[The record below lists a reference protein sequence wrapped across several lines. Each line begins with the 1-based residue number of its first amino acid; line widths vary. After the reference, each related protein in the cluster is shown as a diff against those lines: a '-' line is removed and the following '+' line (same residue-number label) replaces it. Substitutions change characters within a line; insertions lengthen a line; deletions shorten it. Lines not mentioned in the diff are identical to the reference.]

1 MKVFLFSVLVIFL
14 ASLSA
19 QEKAEEVSD
28 LIESNE
34 EELILEDND
43 QSILSEKKDQESQKS
58 HSVIEHDEELI
69 LDDSE
74 EYLIAPATVAKPQ
87 NSTSDSADTSETSS
101 VAASDSITQDKK
113 VAAEDSASDQTE
125 TVNATLPRPQ
135 QLVKA
140 KDVKVES
147 VKSINFAQN
156 LKQYRSP
163 KLAMLF
169 SFLLPGSGQLY
180 ARHKLKAAIFGAAEL
195 AIIGTG
201 TALAVKGRKEMK
213 KAHQFAD
220 ANYSVDTFKVY
231 YYDHFKPSVPN
242 TVDSSIFGNGN
253 LTVNQFLQMAQDRDN
268 EFYKTIQG
276 NDNPFVRG
284 WIDVAPKFIS
294 GFTPYN
300 PDEYKN
306 YDPDTAYLVYYIKGR
321 DTVDARSEA
330 RFGFSELQKEFESKF
345 SRANNFYDISQKV
358 FFLLLL
364 DRIVSAVD
372 AGITAKAYNDEMLGK
387 QSIWQRINIE
397 QKQVNSGWDTYS
409 GYALV
414 LRF

>member
-1 MKVFLFSVLVIFL
+1 MKIFLFSVLVITL

-19 QEKAEEVSD
+19 QEKAEKTSD
-28 LIESNE
+28 LIESND
-34 EELILEDND
+34 EELILEDD
-43 QSILSEKKDQESQKS
+43 DKQISSQKKES
-58 HSVIEHDEELI
+58 ESKSGNKVIESDEELI

-87 NSTSDSADTSETSS
+87 SS
-101 VAASDSITQDKK
+101 ASDSNDTSKTSSIASDSVTQDKK
-113 VAAEDSASDQTE
+113 VVADSVSDQTE
-125 TVNATLPRPQ
+125 TVNLALPKPQ
-135 QLVKA
+135 QIVIKA
-140 KDVKVES
+140 KDVKVENI
-147 VKSINFAQN
+147 KSINFAQN

-180 ARHKLKAAIFGAAEL
+180 AHHKLKASIFGAAEL

-201 TALAVKGRKEMK
+201 TALAVKGRNEMR

-220 ANYSVDTFKVY
+220 ANYSVDTFKLY
-231 YYDHFKPSVPN
+231 YYDHFKPSVSD
-242 TVDSSIFGNGN
+242 TVHNGIFGNGN
-253 LTVNQFLQMAQDRDN
+253 LTVEQFYQMAQEKDD
-268 EFYKTIQG
+268 EFYKNIQG

-284 WIDVAPKFIS
+284 WKDVTPKFIPGS
-294 GFTPYN
+294 LTPSN
-300 PDEYKN
+300 DEYKN
-306 YDPDTAYLVYYIKGR
+306 YSSDTAYLVYYVKDK
-321 DTVDARSEA
+321 DTIGARSSA

-387 QSIWQRINIE
+387 QSFWQRINIE
-397 QKQVNSGWDTYS
+397 QKQVNSGWDSYS

>member
-19 QEKAEEVSD
+19 QEKAEKASD

-34 EELILEDND
+34 EELILEDDD
-43 QSILSEKKDQESQKS
+43 QQIPSEKKDPESQKS
-58 HSVIEHDEELI
+58 HGVIENDEELI

-74 EYLIAPATVAKPQ
+74 EYLIAPAAVAKPS
-87 NSTSDSADTSETSS
+87 STSDSNDTSKNSS
-101 VAASDSITQDKK
+101 VASDSVTQDKK
-113 VAAEDSASDQTE
+113 VIADSDSDQTE
-125 TVNATLPRPQ
+125 TVNATLPKPQ
-135 QLVKA
+135 QVVVKA
-140 KDVKVES
+140 KDVKVENI
-147 VKSINFAQN
+147 KSINFAQN

-180 ARHKLKAAIFGAAEL
+180 ARHKLKASIFGAAEL

-213 KAHQFAD
+213 RAQQFAD
-220 ANYSVDTFKVY
+220 ANYSVDTFKTY
-231 YYDHFKPSVPN
+231 YYDHFKPNVPDTIHN
-242 TVDSSIFGNGN
+242 SIFGYGN
-253 LTVNQFLQMAQDRDN
+253 LTVDQFLQMAQEKDN
-268 EFYKTIQG
+268 EFYKNIQG

-284 WIDVAPKFIS
+284 WKDVAPKFIS

-300 PDEYKN
+300 PEEYKN
-306 YDPDTAYLVYYIKGR
+306 YHPDTAYLVYYIKDR
-321 DTVDARSEA
+321 DSVDARSKA

-345 SRANNFYDISQKV
+345 SKANNFYDISQKV

-387 QSIWQRINIE
+387 QSFWQRINIE

>member
-1 MKVFLFSVLVIFL
+1 MKIFLFYVLVIFL
-14 ASLSA
+14 VSLSA
-19 QEKAEEVSD
+19 QEKAEKVSD

-34 EELILEDND
+34 EELILEDD
-43 QSILSEKKDQESQKS
+43 DRQIPSEKKDAESQKS
-58 HSVIEHDEELI
+58 HAVIENDEELI

-74 EYLIAPATVAKPQ
+74 EYLIAPAAVAKPG
-87 NSTSDSADTSETSS
+87 STSDSNDTSKTIS
-101 VAASDSITQDKK
+101 VASDSATQDKK
-113 VAAEDSASDQTE
+113 VVADSDSDQTE
-125 TVNATLPRPQ
+125 TVNATLPKPQ
-135 QLVKA
+135 QVVVKA
-140 KDVKVES
+140 KDVKVENI
-147 VKSINFAQN
+147 KSINFAQN

-180 ARHKLKAAIFGAAEL
+180 AQHKLKASIFGAAEL

-213 KAHQFAD
+213 KAQQFAD
-220 ANYSVDTFKVY
+220 ANYSVDTFKTY
-231 YYDHFKPSVPN
+231 YYDHFKPSVPDTIHN
-242 TVDSSIFGNGN
+242 SIFGYGN
-253 LTVNQFLQMAQDRDN
+253 LTVDQFLQMAKEKDN
-268 EFYKTIQG
+268 EFYKNIQG

-284 WIDVAPKFIS
+284 WKDVAPKFIS

-300 PDEYKN
+300 PEEYKN
-306 YDPDTAYLVYYIKGR
+306 YDPDTAYLVYYIKNR

-387 QSIWQRINIE
+387 QSFWQRINIE

>member
-1 MKVFLFSVLVIFL
+1 MKIFLFSVLVIFL

-19 QEKAEEVSD
+19 QEKAEKASD

-34 EELILEDND
+34 EELILEDDD
-43 QSILSEKKDQESQKS
+43 QQITSEKKDPESQKS
-58 HSVIEHDEELI
+58 HSVIENDEELI

-74 EYLIAPATVAKPQ
+74 EYLIAPAAVAKPG
-87 NSTSDSADTSETSS
+87 STSDSNDTSKNSS
-101 VAASDSITQDKK
+101 VAADSVTLDKKIATESDSN
-113 VAAEDSASDQTE
+113 QTE
-125 TVNATLPRPQ
+125 TVNATLPKPQ
-135 QLVKA
+135 QVVVKA
-140 KDVKVES
+140 KDVKIENL
-147 VKSINFAQN
+147 KSINFAQN
-156 LKQYRSP
+156 LNQYRSP

-213 KAHQFAD
+213 KAQQFAD
-220 ANYSVDTFKVY
+220 ANYSVDNFKTY
-231 YYDHFKPSVPN
+231 YYNIFKPGVSDTTHN
-242 TVDSSIFGNGN
+242 NIFAGLTVD
-253 LTVNQFLQMAQDRDN
+253 QFLQMAQEKDN
-268 EFYKTIQG
+268 EYYRNIQG

-284 WIDVAPKFIS
+284 WKDVAPNFLP
-294 GFTPYN
+294 GFTPI
-300 PDEYKN
+300 ESGYKP
-306 YDPDTAYLVYYIKGR
+306 YHPDTAYLIYSVGTDSTK
-321 DTVDARSEA
+321 AK
-330 RFGFSELQKEFESKF
+330 FGFSELQEEFESKF
-345 SRANNFYDISQKV
+345 SRANNFYDISTKV

-387 QSIWQRINIE
+387 QSMWQRINIE

-409 GYALV
+409 GYALIF
-414 LRF
+414 RF